1 MSRQESFS
9 AIYQRASDRK
19 GGDEGLESLLDNAN
33 LNLSV
38 DELGEYSDAQ
48 LLSEMSKKVFQSG
61 FVWRIVEN
69 KWPAYEQA
77 FFGFEPMKVLMLS
90 PEQLHDRAS
99 DATLIR
105 HMKKTMAIYDNAL
118 MIQDIAREH
127 GSLVEYI
134 ANWPGE
140 DITGLWAQLKRRG
153 TRLGGNTGPYF
164 LRAVGKDTFLLTGDV
179 QAYMKAHKLVDFGFS
194 SKSGLKQVQAV
205 FNAWLQE
212 SGRSLADISR
222 ILAYGVGDNRI

>member
-1 MSRQESFS
+1 MSQQESFA

-19 GGDEGLESLLDNAN
+19 GGDDGLESLMSANAD
-33 LNLSV
+33 LTV
-38 DELGEYSDAQ
+38 DEMGQYNDGQ

-77 FFGFEPMKVLMLS
+77 FFGFNPMKVLMLS
-90 PEQLHDRAS
+90 PEQLQERAT
-99 DATLIR
+99 DPTLIR

-118 MIQDIAREH
+118 MTQDIAREH
-127 GSLVEYI
+127 GSLAEYI
-134 ANWPGE
+134 ANWSSE

-164 LRAVGKDTFLLTGDV
+164 LRAMGKDTFLLTGDV
-179 QAYMKAHKLVDFGFS
+179 QGYMTAHKLVDFGFS
-194 SKSGLKQVQAV
+194 SKSGLNQVQTV
-205 FNAWLQE
+205 FNIWQQE

-222 ILAYGVGDNRI
+222 ILACSVGDNRL

>member
-1 MSRQESFS
+1 MSQQESFS

-19 GGDEGLESLLDNAN
+19 GGDVGLESLLSTNA
-33 LNLSV
+33 NLSV
-38 DELGEYSDAQ
+38 DEIGQYSDAQ

-69 KWPAYEQA
+69 KWSAYEQA

-90 PEQLHDRAS
+90 PEQLQERAS
-99 DATLIR
+99 DVTLIR

-118 MIQDIAREH
+118 MTQDIAREH
-127 GSLVEYI
+127 GSLAEFI
-134 ANWPGE
+134 ANWPSE
-140 DITGLWAQLKRRG
+140 DVTGLWAQLKRKG

-164 LRAVGKDTFLLTGDV
+164 LRAMGKDTFLLTGDV
-179 QAYMKAHKLVDFGFS
+179 QAYMKTHNLVDFGFS
-194 SKSGLKQVQAV
+194 SKSGLKQVQAA
-205 FNAWLQE
+205 FNGWQQE

-222 ILAYGVGDNRI
+222 ILACSVGDNRL